1 MLDKQVRVGQPIRLT
16 GLAEATGGPAFS
28 ACAGLLTYSLF
39 SPMETAGGDGEADG
53 GAGRG
58 QFAKIGRWLREN
70 F

>member
-1 MLDKQVRVGQPIRLT
+1 LT

-28 ACAGLLTYSLF
+28 ACAGLITYSQI
-39 SPMETAGGDGEADG
+39 SPLETAGGDGEADD

-58 QFAKIGRWLREN
+58 QFARFGRWLKEN